1 MWHKI
6 ISFAATPQ
14 NRKKTLNLPNR
25 FTAAAARP
33 LHGLHY
39 TPNRNGKQ
47 LKKETE
53 MYNFEFQNPVKLI
66 FGKGS
71 IARIAEEIPAQSKIM
86 LTFGGGSVKRNG
98 VYDQVIKALEG
109 RNVVE
114 FWGIEPNPKY
124 ETLVEAIALARREG
138 VDFLLAVGGGSVID
152 GTKFIAAAIPY
163 EGEPWDIITR
173 NDIVR
178 KAVPL
183 ATVLT
188 LPATGSEMNNGAVI
202 SRRTTH
208 EKFPFHSD
216 LVFPRFSVLDPC
228 VTFSLP
234 KKMIAAGLADTF
246 VHVMEQYMTYPVDA
260 RVMDRW
266 AEGLLQTVMEISP
279 AAMGDNPDYDTMANF
294 MLCATMGLNGFIAM
308 GVPQDWATHM
318 IGHELTA
325 LHEITHGV
333 TLAIVLPQLLRVMRQ
348 DKHDKLLQ
356 YATRVLGIT
365 EGDDEAR
372 IDEAIRRTEE
382 FFHSLGIA
390 TRLSDYGV
398 GQDTVDEIVRRFT
411 ERGAVWGERH
421 DVTPD
426 KVRKILEMAL

>member
-1 MWHKI
+1 
-6 ISFAATPQ
+6 
-14 NRKKTLNLPNR
+14 
-25 FTAAAARP
+25 
-33 LHGLHY
+33 
-39 TPNRNGKQ
+39 
-47 LKKETE
+47 

-390 TRLSDYGV
+390 TRLSEYGV